1 VTTVPLPLEPVRAAA
16 APRSP
21 GRFRLTGYAA
31 AHLLMWP
38 LTLLAFLLVVL
49 GGVLSV
55 AWIGLLLLLGSMPL
69 LRWVAGRHRATA
81 ARTLGVPVPD
91 EHLPVPEGTHL
102 VGRAMLWARD
112 PMTWRELAWSLVSL
126 TLGLVLSL
134 LAFLLFVG
142 VVTGALWWF
151 GIEPIMRA
159 RARLDCLFLSYGRTE
174 RLEQRVAVL
183 TESRAEV
190 VDHSAAELRR
200 LERDLHDGAQARL
213 VALSMSLGMAD
224 EAFEADPERARR
236 LVSEARATTV
246 AALGD
251 LRSVV
256 RGIHPPVLADRG
268 LAGAVQALALDLP
281 IPVEVEERLDGRPPA
296 PVESALYFGI
306 AECLANIGKHS
317 GAEHAW
323 VRMRHRD
330 GVLRAIVGDDGAGG
344 ADPGAGT
351 GMLGVMRRLA
361 AFDGTMT
368 VASPAGGPTIITL
381 EVPCALSSPKTT
393 PSSGPV

>member
-1 VTTVPLPLEPVRAAA
+1 
-16 APRSP
+16 
-21 GRFRLTGYAA
+21 
-31 AHLLMWP
+31 
-38 LTLLAFLLVVL
+38 
-49 GGVLSV
+49 
-55 AWIGLLLLLGSMPL
+55 
-69 LRWVAGRHRATA
+69 
-81 ARTLGVPVPD
+81 
-91 EHLPVPEGTHL
+91 
-102 VGRAMLWARD
+102 
-112 PMTWRELAWSLVSL
+112 MTWRELAWALVSV
-126 TLGLVLSL
+126 TLGLLLSMI
-134 LAFLLFVG
+134 AVLLFVC

-174 RLEQRVAVL
+174 RLEQRVADL
-183 TESRAEV
+183 TQSRAHV

-224 EAFEADPERARR
+224 EAFDTDPERARR
-236 LVSEARATTV
+236 LVSEARSTTT

-268 LAGAVQALALDLP
+268 LTGGVEALALDLP
-281 IPVEVEERLDGRPPA
+281 LPVEVEARLEGRPPA

-306 AECLANIGKHS
+306 AECLANVGKHA

-323 VRMRHRD
+323 VRIRHRD
-330 GVLRAIVGDDGAGG
+330 GVLRAIVGDDGRGG
-344 ADPGAGT
+344 ADPATGS

-361 AFDGTMT
+361 AFDGTMS
-368 VASPAGGPTIITL
+368 VSSPAGGPTIITL
-381 EVPCALSSPKTT
+381 EVPCGLSSPKTT
-393 PSSGPV
+393 PSSEPD